1 MDSRVVLLLLSVSPF
16 TRPRWR
22 LRYSGSAAA
31 RKEEAAK
38 AAFSSP
44 PRGPRPFTCGL

>member
-1 MDSRVVLLLLSVSPF
+1 MDSRIVLLLLSVSPF
-16 TRPRWR
+16 TRQFFAT
-22 LRYSGSAAA
+22 RYSGSAAA